1 MLFDIISPIVF
12 AVDLLLSGS
21 PLDAELTRRSPQKVA
36 ACFPN
41 RQVVRLTADAVSSLL
56 DDSVPLINK
65 PRNLQH
71 AEGKAK
77 RNDLVQDRLAGA
89 MVRHGRHF
97 LGSVSQS

>member
-41 RQVVRLTADAVSSLL
+41 RQFVRLAADAIRSLL
-56 DDSVPLINK
+56 DDSVPLTTK
-65 PRNLQH
+65 PRDLQH
-71 AEGKAK
+71 AEEKTK
-77 RNDLVQDRLAGA
+77 RNDLVQDRSGGA
-89 MVRHGRHF
+89 MVRHGDRVF
-97 LGSVSQS
+97 SRASQS